1 LETIYCWSKFV
12 DEDRLEEWEIR
23 FIAEEIAY
31 VVDKPVRRKR
41 WRFCCYFTRQIEAE
55 EMAGRFGGVVTAMV
69 PADWQPKIPLDG
81 GPPIRIR
88 DTLLVTLTDDP
99 DSLAKLERENPGR
112 VILSFPPQLAF
123 GTGEHPTTANCLR
136 FLSDFA
142 KERAG
147 RPWRVLDL
155 GCGSGILAIAAAK
168 LGATEVI
175 AVENDGMALEY
186 ASINGERHGVR
197 SVVQFV
203 EADAI
208 KMMHAAPEKPFDLI
222 AANLFSDLLVELF
235 PLFPPHLTANSAVI
249 VSGFLVT
256 QREIVSDAA
265 ARAGLPLTDLLRRGK
280 WMAGRTA
287 EKNAPSQIPPPEV

>member
-12 DEDRLEEWEIR
+12 DEDRLDEWETR
-23 FIAEEIAY
+23 FISEEIPY
-31 VVDKPVRRKR
+31 VMDKPVRRKR
-41 WRFCCYFTRQIEAE
+41 WRFCSYFTSRIEADE
-55 EMAGRFGGVVTAMV
+55 LTGRFGGIVTPMV
-69 PADWQPKIPLDG
+69 PADWEPKIPLDG

-88 DTLLVTLTDDP
+88 DTLLITLTDDP
-99 DSLAKLERENPGR
+99 DSLSKLERENPGR
-112 VILSFPPQLAF
+112 FVLSFPPQLAF

-142 KERAG
+142 KKRAG

-186 ASINGERHGVR
+186 ASINGERHGVS
-197 SVVQFV
+197 SVVKFV

-208 KMMHAAPEKPFDLI
+208 EMMRSTPEEPFDLI

-235 PLFPPHLTANSAVI
+235 PLFPPHLANGGAVI

-265 ARAGLPLTDLLRRGK
+265 AEAGLPLAELLRRGK

-287 EKNAPSQIPPPEV
+287 KENTPSQISRGVV